1 MNLSIFI
8 ARRYLFSKKKQN
20 AINIISIISMVGV
33 AIGTT
38 ALIVVL
44 SVFNGIDTLLTEAT
58 DSFTP
63 DLTISPTKGK
73 FITKDSILIDQ
84 LTQMPEVASC
94 DPIVEENSLV
104 KFITTDTTLIDQLAR
119 MPEISS
125 CDPVVEE
132 NSLVKFGDKL
142 VPVVVKG
149 VDSTYAEHVNILP
162 SIVSGIYSLEKD
174 GKPAVV
180 MGYGIAA
187 ALKIRLGTLSPV
199 TFYYPDRKAS
209 SASSSA
215 LNSQQIYPLGIF
227 SAQQDIDGKYV
238 ITGIET
244 ARELFGVPGQISKI
258 EIKLKDPNQIESL
271 KEKLSVQIQPTYKIE
286 NKYDLNRS
294 FYAMMKSEKLAV
306 FLILLFILLIASFNI
321 IGSVSM
327 LIIDKK
333 EDIGIYQALGMTKE
347 KIISIFKLEGNLI
360 TGFGA
365 LIGLALGTILCLLQ
379 EYYGFITLGNGSYIV
394 SAYPVKVI
402 ASDILIIMITV
413 IAIGYLTSHFP
424 VKYLVNK
431 IVKS

>member
-33 AIGTT
+33 MIGTT

-44 SVFNGIDTLLTEAT
+44 SVFNGIDTLLTTVT

-63 DLTISPTKGK
+63 DLTISPAQGK
-73 FITKDSILIDQ
+73 FFATDSVLLERLEKTPGI
-84 LTQMPEVASC
+84 ASF
-94 DPIVEENSLV
+94 D
-104 KFITTDTTLIDQLAR
+104 A
-119 MPEISS
+119 
-125 CDPVVEE
+125 VVEE

-149 VDSTYAEHVNILP
+149 VDEAYASHVGIEP
-162 SIVSGIYSLEKD
+162 TIVSGKYTLREGD
-174 GKPAVV
+174 KPTVV
-180 MGYGIAA
+180 LGYGIAA
-187 ALKIRLGTLSPV
+187 ALRTRLGMQHPV
-199 TFYYPDRKAS
+199 TFYYPDKTVS
-209 SASSSA
+209 SASMSA
-215 LNSQQIYPLGIF
+215 LNSQRIYPIGIF

-244 ARELFGVPGQISKI
+244 ARELFGVPGEISKI
-258 EIKLKDPNQIESL
+258 EIKLKDPDNLSSL
-271 KEKLSVQIQPTYKIE
+271 KASLAAQIGTTYKILD
-286 NKYDLNRS
+286 KYDLNRS

-321 IGSVSM
+321 VGSVSM

-333 EDIGIYQALGMTKE
+333 EDIGVYQALGMTRE
-347 KIISIFKLEGNLI
+347 KIISVFKLEGNLI
-360 TGFGA
+360 TGVGA
-365 LIGLALGTILCLLQ
+365 IIGLVVGTALCLLQ
-379 EYYGFITLGNGSYIV
+379 EYYGFITLGNGSYII
-394 SAYPVKVI
+394 SAYPVKVV
-402 ASDILIIMITV
+402 ASDILIIMLTV
-413 IAIGYLTSHFP
+413 IAIGYIASHFP

>member
-1 MNLSIFI
+1 
-8 ARRYLFSKKKQN
+8 
-20 AINIISIISMVGV
+20 MVGV

-84 LTQMPEVASC
+84 LTQMPEVA
-94 DPIVEENSLV
+94 
-104 KFITTDTTLIDQLAR
+104 
-119 MPEISS
+119 S

-215 LNSQQIYPLGIF
+215 LNSQQIYPLREY
-227 SAQQDIDGKYV
+227 SPHNKTLNGKYV

-271 KEKLSVQIQPTYKIE
+271 KEKLSVQIQPTYKVE

-413 IAIGYLTSHFP
+413 IAIGYLASHFP

>member
-94 DPIVEENSLV
+94 DP
-104 KFITTDTTLIDQLAR
+104 
-119 MPEISS
+119 
-125 CDPVVEE
+125 VVEE

-174 GKPAVV
+174 DKPAVV

-209 SASSSA
+209 SASNSA
-215 LNSQQIYPLGIF
+215 LNSQKIYPLGIF

-271 KEKLSVQIQPTYKIE
+271 KEKLSVQIQPTYKVE

-379 EYYGFITLGNGSYIV
+379 EYYVFITLSNGSYIV

-402 ASDILIIMITV
+402 VSDILIIMITV
-413 IAIGYLTSHFP
+413 IAIGYLASHFP

>member
-8 ARRYLFSKKKQN
+8 AQRYLFSKKKQN

-33 AIGTT
+33 MIGTT

-44 SVFNGIDTLLTEAT
+44 SVFNGIDTLLTTVT

-63 DLTISPTKGK
+63 DVTISPVQGK
-73 FITKDSILIDQ
+73 FIATDSVLLEQ
-84 LTQMPEVASC
+84 LKKTPGIASV
-94 DPIVEENSLV
+94 D
-104 KFITTDTTLIDQLAR
+104 A
-119 MPEISS
+119 
-125 CDPVVEE
+125 VVEE

-149 VDSTYAEHVNILP
+149 VDEAYARHVEIEP
-162 SIVSGIYSLEKD
+162 TIVSGKYALQEGD
-174 GKPAVV
+174 KPTVV
-180 MGYGIAA
+180 LGYGIAA
-187 ALKIRLGTLSPV
+187 ALRTRLGVQNPV
-199 TFYYPDRKAS
+199 TFYYPDKTAS
-209 SASSSA
+209 SASMSA
-215 LNSQQIYPLGIF
+215 LNSQRIFPIGIF

-244 ARELFGVPGQISKI
+244 ARELFGVPGEISKI
-258 EIKLKDPNQIESL
+258 EIKLQNPNNLESFKTAL
-271 KEKLSVQIQPTYKIE
+271 AIQVGNEYKVLD
-286 NKYDLNRS
+286 KYDLNRS

-321 IGSVSM
+321 VGSVSM

-360 TGFGA
+360 TGVGA
-365 LIGLALGTILCLLQ
+365 LIGLIVGTALCLLQ
-379 EYYGFITLGNGSYIV
+379 EYYGFITLGNGSYII
-394 SAYPVKVI
+394 SAYPVKVVT
-402 ASDILIIMITV
+402 SDILIIMVTV
-413 IAIGYLTSHFP
+413 IAIGFIASHFP
-424 VKYLVNK
+424 VKFLVNK